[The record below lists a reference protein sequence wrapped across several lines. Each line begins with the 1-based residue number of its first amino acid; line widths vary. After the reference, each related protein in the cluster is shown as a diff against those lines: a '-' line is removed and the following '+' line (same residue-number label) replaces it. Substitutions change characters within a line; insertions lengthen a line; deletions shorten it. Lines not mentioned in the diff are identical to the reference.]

1 MNESLETKYL
11 TAITAFTTFLMGYI
25 DAYTFVEKSEVFAS
39 AQTGNVVILIS
50 RLTEGQWVDA
60 ILNLST
66 FLGFALG
73 AFIGQ
78 AMLDFFK
85 NYGMKKYF
93 IFLSIQIIYLLILAL
108 SQEILSSNIL
118 VFLLGFLAGYELT
131 LFRQFGKTT
140 VNNGI
145 MTGNVKNLMNH
156 FYKMIFKKDNKSTYE
171 VKILFISFF
180 IFMFGI
186 GLGTL
191 AIKIGPIYNLW
202 GALLI
207 NVIFYCW
214 LKIKIKNTKS
224 NMQI

>member
-1 MNESLETKYL
+1 
-11 TAITAFTTFLMGYI
+11 
-25 DAYTFVEKSEVFAS
+25 
-39 AQTGNVVILIS
+39 S
-50 RLTEGQWVDA
+50 RLIEGIWLDA

-73 AFIGQ
+73 AFVGQ

-85 NYGMKKYF
+85 NYGMKRYF
-93 IFLSIQIIYLLILAL
+93 IFLVIQIGYLLIIAL
-108 SQEILSSNIL
+108 FQQLFNSNIL
-118 VFLLGFLAGYELT
+118 VFMLGFLAGYELT

-191 AIKIGPIYNLW
+191 AIKIGHIY
-202 GALLI
+202 
-207 NVIFYCW
+207 IFW
-214 LKIKIKNTKS
+214 VVLF
-224 NMQI
+224 